1 LHLPEVSSIDSAIL
15 FVNEALPE
23 HRQLTKL
30 LQQRGCMAHAATG
43 IHEAMS
49 HIENAEPDLIVFD
62 IDTLGVY
69 AYDICIRIKATPK
82 IRDIPIIFLGSS
94 GSSEER
100 NKAFA
105 SGGSDYISKPV
116 IDHELR
122 TRVSTHLALR
132 SLRRKLEQPE
142 KNRRINPT
150 PEGQLRSVKKCVE
163 LQRDIEALRERNAL
177 LQCMVDSSA
186 IGIVFWHLNGRLI
199 EANRALLQMLELG
212 QEDVQSGRVNLLQLC
227 VPEERLAMAH
237 DLAAVVAGKRF
248 PPSERQA
255 LRPDGS
261 VIPILI
267 GCACLDIEK
276 SLGVSF
282 VFDLSKQKNME
293 CKLLESRKQLRDL
306 AAHSERAMEMERKR
320 IAREVHDELGS
331 LLMALKMDLDL
342 LRRESGGPKE
352 NVEQRFDSMEH
363 ILSKAVR
370 VMRQIATEL
379 RPAVLNMG
387 FLASLEWLADS
398 FRKYSNIPC
407 CIKACGEVP
416 LDDVRA
422 TALFRIVQESLINIA
437 RHAQASRVDI
447 ELTLNDKQ
455 IELHIADNG
464 QGFEPKKVGRQSFG
478 LLGMVERLEVLGGK
492 LVIDSATGRGTNL
505 RITLPLGEPACSAS

>member
-1 LHLPEVSSIDSAIL
+1 MHLPEVSSIDSAIL

-49 HIENAEPDLIVFD
+49 HIENTEPDLIVFD
-62 IDTLGVY
+62 IDTLGVN

-82 IRDIPIIFLGSS
+82 TRDIPIIFLGSS
-94 GSSEER
+94 GGIAER
-100 NKAFA
+100 NKVFA

-116 IDHELR
+116 IDHELH
-122 TRVSTHLALR
+122 TRIATHLALR
-132 SLRRKLEQPE
+132 NLRRKLEQPE
-142 KNRRINPT
+142 NKRISPT
-150 PEGQLRSVKKCVE
+150 PEGQPRSVKKCIE

-177 LQCMVDSSA
+177 LQCMVDSST

-199 EANRALLQMLELG
+199 EANGALLQMLELK
-212 QEDVQSGRVNLLQLC
+212 QEDVLSGRVNLLQLC

-237 DLAAVVAGKRF
+237 DLAAVVSGKRF

-255 LRPDGS
+255 LRSDGNI
-261 VIPILI
+261 IPILI
-267 GCACLDIEK
+267 GCACLDLDEA
-276 SLGVSF
+276 LGVSF

-293 CKLLESRKQLRDL
+293 RKLLESRKQLRDL

-331 LLMALKMDLDL
+331 QLMALKMNLDL
-342 LRRESGGPKE
+342 LRRELDGPKE
-352 NVEQRFDSMEH
+352 NVQQRLDSMEH

-447 ELTLNDKQ
+447 ELSLNDKK
-455 IELHIADNG
+455 IELRIADNG
-464 QGFEPKKVGRQSFG
+464 QGFEPKKVGSQSFG
-478 LLGMVERLEVLGGK
+478 LLGMVERLEVFGGK
-492 LVIDSATGRGTNL
+492 LVIDSARGRGTNL
-505 RITLPLGEPACSAS
+505 RITLPLGEPTCSAS